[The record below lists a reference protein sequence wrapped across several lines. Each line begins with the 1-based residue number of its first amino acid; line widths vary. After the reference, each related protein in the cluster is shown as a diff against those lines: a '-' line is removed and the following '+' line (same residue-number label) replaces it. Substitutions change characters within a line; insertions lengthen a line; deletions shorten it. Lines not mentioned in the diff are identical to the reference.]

1 MSTRLCLT
9 LVCVVTLTGCGTST
23 APTPATPKTAAP
35 AAPPALPASVGN
47 DNASV
52 VTLLGKPV
60 LASDCLSPSNG
71 IGSVEVGLH
80 SLVLSVLME
89 DFCDP
94 QSLTL
99 SPAEIDAFWQRMQAV
114 AGSGGKGPTP
124 TPPFDEA
131 KAQARLEDVRQKLA
145 APNLAWLERLT
156 LQGQERGSV
165 QALEQKSVPATLAYE
180 NLLPLRCTE
189 ALYKKYGGK
198 VVAMQISVEPV
209 EAMLKLVQEA
219 EASGKLVFHD
229 EGLKQAFWKRMNEF
243 LAYPELPPE
252 RVDFSLPAWLQ
263 MAVPGPAAAP
273 IASPPAASTP
283 SASLDFDRWFSILTS
298 TRTVG
303 STTILSTIRP

>member
-23 APTPATPKTAAP
+23 APTPTSSATVAP
-35 AAPPALPASVGN
+35 AAPPTHSAGTANDSASV
-47 DNASV
+47 A
-52 VTLLGKPV
+52 TLLGKPV

-80 SLVLSVLME
+80 SLILSVLME

-114 AGSGGKGPTP
+114 AASGGKGPTP

-131 KAQARLEDVRQKLA
+131 KVQARLDDVRRKLA
-145 APNLAWLERLT
+145 APNLPWLERLA

-165 QALEQKSVPATLAYE
+165 QALEQKSVPATLANE
-180 NLLPLRCTE
+180 NLLPLRCKE

-198 VVAMQISVEPV
+198 VVGMQISVEPV

-229 EGLKQAFWKRMNEF
+229 EGLKQAFWKRMNDF

-263 MAVPGPAAAP
+263 MAVPGPAGAP
-273 IASPPAASTP
+273 VAPPPAASTP
-283 SASLDFDRWFSILTS
+283 SASLDFDR
-298 TRTVG
+298 
-303 STTILSTIRP
+303 

>member
-9 LVCVVTLTGCGTST
+9 LVLAATLTGCGTSP
-23 APTPATPKTAAP
+23 APTPTTPSTVAPATPAM
-35 AAPPALPASVGN
+35 LPAGTAN

-52 VTLLGKPV
+52 ATLLGKPV

-80 SLVLSVLME
+80 SLILSVLME

-99 SPAEIDAFWQRMQAV
+99 TQTEIDAFWQRMQAV
-114 AGSGGKGPTP
+114 AASGGKGPTP

-131 KAQARLEDVRQKLA
+131 KVQARLEDVRRKLA

-180 NLLPLRCTE
+180 NLLPLRSQE

-198 VVAMQISVEPV
+198 VVGMQISVVPV

-263 MAVPGPAAAP
+263 MAVPSPASAP
-273 IASPPAASTP
+273 VASPPAASTP
-283 SASLDFDRWFSILTS
+283 SASLDFDHL
-298 TRTVG
+298 VG
-303 STTILSTIRP
+303 TG